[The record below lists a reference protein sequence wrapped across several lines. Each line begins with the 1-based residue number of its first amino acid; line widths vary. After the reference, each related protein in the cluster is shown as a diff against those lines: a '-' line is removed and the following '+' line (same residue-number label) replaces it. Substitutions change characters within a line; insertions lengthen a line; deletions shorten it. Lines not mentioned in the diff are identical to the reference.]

1 VSATQ
6 ANFKNHDRHLQALLK
21 FYIEGASFIL
31 VDGLWHY
38 FLVYID
44 NKLAAYATTYEEY
57 RKVPKAPVTISQVLV
72 LPPYQRLGIGSELL
86 RIMYACY
93 LNDRKCTLI
102 TVEDPATDFQR
113 MKDGLDTK
121 LILQHGF
128 FFSIRQ
134 ALKKNGRRNFLQPE
148 LLKECTLD
156 HIEIGQIRNKLKLA
170 KNNIQRCFEFVL
182 ICLLDPKDPNAHENY
197 RRGILKRMAECRT
210 LLRPYFRYEN
220 FADRSMYN
228 DNLLGG
234 DDEIE
239 REVAMMRENCCNGEG
254 ELNCFKEENDDEEMS
269 PASLGQR

>member
-1 VSATQ
+1 
-6 ANFKNHDRHLQALLK
+6 
-21 FYIEGASFIL
+21 
-31 VDGLWHY
+31 
-38 FLVYID
+38 
-44 NKLAAYATTYEEY
+44 
-57 RKVPKAPVTISQVLV
+57 
-72 LPPYQRLGIGSELL
+72 
-86 RIMYACY
+86 
-93 LNDRKCTLI
+93 
-102 TVEDPATDFQR
+102 
-113 MKDGLDTK
+113 

-128 FFSIRQ
+128 FFTIRQ
-134 ALKKNGRRNFLQPE
+134 ALKKNGRRNFLHPD

-182 ICLLDPKDPNAHENY
+182 ICLLDPKDPNAHEQY

-239 REVAMMRENCCNGEG
+239 REVALMRENCCNGEG
-254 ELNCFKEENDDEEMS
+254 ELNCFKEEDDDEEMS
-269 PASLGQR
+269 PANLGQEGNQVYNNNMDGKGETAEDPTKRNRTTRNVAPTTPAIKQVASSNPEVNG

>member
-1 VSATQ
+1 M
-6 ANFKNHDRHLQALLK
+6 
-21 FYIEGASFIL
+21 Y
-31 VDGLWHY
+31 
-38 FLVYID
+38 
-44 NKLAAYATTYEEY
+44 
-57 RKVPKAPVTISQVLV
+57 SQ
-72 LPPYQRLGIGSELL
+72 
-86 RIMYACY
+86 Y
-93 LNDRKCTLI
+93 LSDRKCTLI
-102 TVEDPATDFQR
+102 TVEDPAPDFQR

-128 FFSIRQ
+128 FFTIRQ

-156 HIEIGQIRNKLKLA
+156 HIEIAQIRNKLKLA

-197 RRGILKRMAECRT
+197 RKGILKRMAECRT

-234 DDEIE
+234 EDEIE
-239 REVAMMRENCCNGEG
+239 REVAHMRENCCNGEG
-254 ELNCFKEENDDEEMS
+254 ELNCFKEEDEEEEMS
-269 PASLGQR
+269 PLTPQRGNQAYNNNIDRGRQCNGSNPELDQAINKLRPNRFTPTPWHEMQSPT